1 MATTTTKSKMSRR
14 TAAATAATTAAAYRS
29 GAEATKRLTI
39 DITPAQHRELKVI
52 AAQAGVGMADIV
64 RAAIDR
70 AIDDDGFRSELLDQI
85 A

>member
-1 MATTTTKSKMSRR
+1 MATTTKSKMSRR

-39 DITPAQHRELKVI
+39 DITPDQHRELKVI

-70 AIDDDGFRSELLDQI
+70 AVDDDRFRDELLAQI